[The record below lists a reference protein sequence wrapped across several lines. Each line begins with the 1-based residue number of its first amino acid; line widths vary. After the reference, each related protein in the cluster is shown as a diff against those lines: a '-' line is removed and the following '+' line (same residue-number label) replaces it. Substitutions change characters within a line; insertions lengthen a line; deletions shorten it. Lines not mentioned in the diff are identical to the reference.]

1 MGAGA
6 VGGQQHQGTI
16 VTNQEV
22 LSKTMACESCATE
35 FTIFKRKKMC
45 RDCKRQFCST
55 CLPKEANKRDR
66 QCQKCRIIVSG
77 NFSRQILQ
85 EWKVKDMRCFLDSHN
100 IPTNMCREKHDLID
114 LVILHYSRGSVSNS
128 EAEHERLVQQLVERM
143 REDTVPDVPPT
154 DTQTDGDTPTE
165 EPMQVLQDS
174 PVLDQ
179 VPRMRLDNI
188 SSVEEVDTL
197 TVRQL
202 KEVLANN
209 FVDYKGCCEKS
220 ELTERVKRLWNEEQ
234 LNKDKAD
241 KMRENA
247 DKLTGTTA
255 SSEQDLCKIC
265 MDNTIDC
272 VLLECGH
279 MITCTSRDSVSLN
292 VPCADSMWC
301 CVVHIAFGHS
311 PNRGLGDRTTFIIS
325 QSLLIRPSSTIL

>member
-6 VGGQQHQGTI
+6 VGGQQQQGTI
-16 VTNQEV
+16 VTNQEI

-66 QCQKCRIIVSG
+66 QCEKCRIIVSG

-85 EWKVKDMRCFLDSHN
+85 EWRVKDMRCFLDSHN

-128 EAEHERLVQQLVERM
+128 EVEHERLVQQLVERM
-143 REDTVPDVPPT
+143 REDNESDVPPT
-154 DTQTDGDTPTE
+154 DTQTDVVIPPE
-165 EPMQVLQDS
+165 EPMQDS
-174 PVLDQ
+174 PVLNQ

-220 ELTERVKRLWNEEQ
+220 ELTDRVKRLWNEEQ
-234 LNKDKAD
+234 INRDKAE

-247 DKLTGTTA
+247 DKLAGTTA
-255 SSEQDLCKIC
+255 SSELDLCKIC

-279 MITCTSRDSVSLN
+279 MITCTSCGKRLAECPMCRQYV
-292 VPCADSMWC
+292 VR
-301 CVVHIAFGHS
+301 VVH
-311 PNRGLGDRTTFIIS
+311 TFRS
-325 QSLLIRPSSTIL
+325 

>member
-6 VGGQQHQGTI
+6 VGGQQHPGT
-16 VTNQEV
+16 VVNGQEI

-114 LVILHYSRGSVSNS
+114 LVIRHYSRGSVSNS

-143 REDTVPDVPPT
+143 REDSVPDVPPT
-154 DTQTDGDTPTE
+154 DTPRDSVPSPE
-165 EPMQVLQDS
+165 EPMQES
-174 PVLDQ
+174 PTLDR
-179 VPRMRLDNI
+179 VPRMRLENI
-188 SSVEEVDTL
+188 ATVGEVDTL

-209 FVDYKGCCEKS
+209 FVDYKGCCEKT
-220 ELTERVKRLWNEEQ
+220 ELTDRVKRLWNEEQ
-234 LNKDKAD
+234 SNKDKAE

-247 DKLTGTTA
+247 DKLTGITT

-279 MITCTSRDSVSLN
+279 MITCTSCGKRLAECPMCRQYV
-292 VPCADSMWC
+292 VR
-301 CVVHIAFGHS
+301 VVH
-311 PNRGLGDRTTFIIS
+311 TFRS
-325 QSLLIRPSSTIL
+325 